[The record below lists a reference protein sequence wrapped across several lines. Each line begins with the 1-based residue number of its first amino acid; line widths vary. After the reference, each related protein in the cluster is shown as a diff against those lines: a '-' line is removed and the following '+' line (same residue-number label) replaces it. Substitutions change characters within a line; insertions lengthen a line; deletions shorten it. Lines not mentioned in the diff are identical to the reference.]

1 MSDDDRSSLRV
12 VTLNV
17 HEFADAE
24 HEQNFARLEAF
35 LRPLN
40 ADVVCLQEAIENSFR
55 LRSRDADLDLS
66 DRTHSDLHV
75 FGARCGY
82 PHVVFGAAHT
92 SFGVAVLSRWPFVKV
107 RCATLSRHR
116 VLLITAIAKHAR
128 CFTVCNVHLNHRL
141 EKNRIDE
148 IQAALAVLQSDD
160 AAKAL
165 AIDAG
170 NGKLYFDFPPADKPN
185 FCDPRDCA
193 NAAPLPLVDADANAA
208 SAPPLTLVPGA
219 ILCGD
224 FNALSVED
232 HYLPE
237 QWRHIVESRRSVK
250 WEEPRTD
257 VWRLMMREGW
267 CDCWL
272 AQNTARLS
280 DPTLKRTTVWAKSRI
295 DYVFAS
301 GDALKAALRQC
312 EVHETDGLTDHDAVV
327 ADFEC
332 E

>member
-1 MSDDDRSSLRV
+1 MSDEHSLRV

-17 HEFADAE
+17 HDFADAE

-40 ADVVCLQEAIENSFR
+40 ADVVCFQEAIENTFR
-55 LRSRDADLDLS
+55 LRSREADLDLS
-66 DRTHSDLHV
+66 DRTQSDLHV
-75 FGARCGY
+75 FGARCGF
-82 PHVVFGAAHT
+82 PHVVFGSAQT

-116 VLLITAIAKHAR
+116 VLLITAIAKHGR
-128 CFTVCNVHLNHRL
+128 CFTVCNIHLNHRL
-141 EKNRIDE
+141 EKNRIEE

-160 AAKAL
+160 AAKTL

-170 NGKLYFDFPPADKPN
+170 NGKLYFDFPPADERN
-185 FCDPRDCA
+185 FCDPRNA
-193 NAAPLPLVDADANAA
+193 NSAPSPLPLVD
-208 SAPPLTLVPGA
+208 APPLTLVPGA

-224 FNALSVED
+224 FNALSVEE

-272 AQNTARLS
+272 AQNTARLA

-295 DYVFAS
+295 DYVFAL

-327 ADFEC
+327 ADFEF